1 MPKDKDL
8 GRPYAAR
15 GIRKQDLAHARNV
28 LLAQNNT
35 AGYSTNDP
43 IHRDPQ
49 VQTQHRTY
57 SNKAQ
62 RSGVTRY
69 STYAD
74 TLRPSRSKY
83 VDTIEVNTP
92 NLMVNPD
99 AKAKQE
105 GKMVFTQMDKSN
117 LKVASSLGVLG
128 WGLALA
134 L

>member
-8 GRPYAAR
+8 GRPYAAK
-15 GIRKQDLAHARNV
+15 GIRKQDLMHARNV

-35 AGYSTNDP
+35 TGYSTNDP
-43 IHRDPQ
+43 INRDPK
-49 VQTQHRTY
+49 VQTQYRTH
-57 SNKAQ
+57 SSKAQ
-62 RSGVTRY
+62 RSGVTYY

-74 TLRPSRSKY
+74 TLRPPRYKY

-105 GKMVFTQMDKSN
+105 GKMVFAQMDKSN